1 MRKTLSIIVLLLLT
15 SRLCHP
21 LMAQASSEVIFNAR
35 WFDKE
40 YQRYELRCNSY
51 ALQREDTT
59 EQETLVCQM
68 DVIVKDS
75 TYNAFFL
82 EYAMSDFKW
91 MGPHYLNTR
100 WVNSLKDFR
109 LSVKTS
115 PVGVLQELQ
124 DTKAFSAALDKSID
138 DLFKHYG
145 SLPELEAREKLYA
158 LRADVQAWILS
169 SIVQFH
175 SAYGLAYRKDE
186 VLEVPDKMEWQDKQ
200 QAMNVIHYKKLQDE
214 SEGVATLVTATVPVD
229 TLYAAD
235 STILQFEQTSAMM
248 MHIST
253 GWPVYTYRQL
263 EFGTQAWKEGL
274 TIEISL
280 KK

>member
-1 MRKTLSIIVLLLLT
+1 MRKRLSVIVLILLA

-35 WFDKE
+35 WLDKE
-40 YQRYELRCNSY
+40 YQRYELRCSSY

-59 EQETLVCQM
+59 EQETFVCQM

-82 EYAMSDFKW
+82 EYALSDFKW

-100 WVNSLKDFR
+100 WVHSLKDFR
-109 LSVKTS
+109 IVVKAS
-115 PVGVLQELQ
+115 PVGVLQEIQ
-124 DTKAFSAALDKSID
+124 DSKTFSEALDKSID

-169 SIVQFH
+169 AIVQFH
-175 SAYGLAYRKDE
+175 SAYGLAYREGE
-186 VLEVPDKMEWQDKQ
+186 VLEVPDKMAWDEHSEP
-200 QAMNVIHYKKLQDE
+200 MNVLHYKKLEDN
-214 SEGVATLVTATVPVD
+214 SDGVATLVTATVPVD

-235 STILQFEQTSAMM
+235 STILPFEQTSAMM
-248 MHIST
+248 MHIPT